1 MTTLWFCGITIAFF
15 RVRTVRRKRGSTLVS
30 TSQIN
35 DATDMLGVLLL
46 SGLSTA
52 QAFQQ
57 LYQYVDEPTRTV
69 FFDSSQLLTNG
80 ARFQD
85 VVRQLH
91 VTLGHS
97 AFALCEALLA
107 SERDGLAVGPM
118 LERLSIVSRQQRRQ
132 ELDAAARQLPVR
144 MAIPLVACVLPSLVL
159 LGVVPLFVGSLSGL
173 SAHM

>member
-144 MAIPLVACVLPSLVL
+144 MAIPLVACVLPSFVL

>member
-1 MTTLWFCGITIAFF
+1 MTTLWFCGIAIAFF
-15 RVRTVRRKRGSTLVS
+15 RVRAVRRKRESTLAS

-57 LYQYVDEPTRTV
+57 LYQYVDKPTRTV
-69 FFDSSQLLTNG
+69 FFDSSQLLTHG
-80 ARFQD
+80 SRFQD

-118 LERLSIVSRQQRRQ
+118 LERLSTVSRQQRRQ

-144 MAIPLVACVLPSLVL
+144 MAIPLVACVLPSFVL
-159 LGVVPLFVGSLSGL
+159 LGVIPLFIGSLSGL

>member
-1 MTTLWFCGITIAFF
+1 MTTLWFCGIAITFF
-15 RVRTVRRKRGSTLVS
+15 RVRAVRRKRGSILAS

-69 FFDSSQLLTNG
+69 LHDCSQFLTHG
-80 ARFQD
+80 SRFQD
-85 VVRQLH
+85 VIRQLH
-91 VTLGHS
+91 VTLGHV

-118 LERLSIVSRQQRRQ
+118 LERLSTVSRQQRRQ
-132 ELDAAARQLPVR
+132 EFDAAVRQLPVR
-144 MAIPLVACVLPSLVL
+144 MAIPLVTCVLPSFVL
-159 LGVVPLFVGSLSGL
+159 LGVVPLFVGSLNGL
-173 SAHM
+173 GAHM

>member
-1 MTTLWFCGITIAFF
+1 MTTLWFCGIAIAFF
-15 RVRTVRRKRGSTLVS
+15 RVRTVRRKRGSKLVS
-30 TSQIN
+30 TSQII

-57 LYQYVDEPTRTV
+57 LYQYVDKPTRTV
-69 FFDSSQLLTNG
+69 LHDCSQLLTHG

-85 VVRQLH
+85 VIRQLH

-118 LERLSIVSRQQRRQ
+118 LERLSTVSRQQRRQ
-132 ELDAAARQLPVR
+132 PLPR
-144 MAIPLVACVLPSLVL
+144 RSGRAGPVAGGKHRWPRRIHHLQPGCFNQPEPGD
-159 LGVVPLFVGSLSGL
+159 LGDRL
-173 SAHM
+173 A

>member
-1 MTTLWFCGITIAFF
+1 MTTLWFCGIAIAFF
-15 RVRTVRRKRGSTLVS
+15 RVRTVRRKRGSKMVS
-30 TSQIN
+30 TSQII

-46 SGLSTA
+46 SGLSTP

-57 LYQYVDEPTRTV
+57 LHQYVDEPTRTV
-69 FFDSSQLLTNG
+69 FHDCSQLLTNG

-85 VVRQLH
+85 VIRQLH

-118 LERLSIVSRQQRRQ
+118 LERLSTVSRQQRRQ

-144 MAIPLVACVLPSLVL
+144 MAIPLVACVLPSFVL

-173 SAHM
+173 GAHM

>member
-1 MTTLWFCGITIAFF
+1 MTTLWFCGIAIAFF
-15 RVRTVRRKRGSTLVS
+15 RVRTVRRKRVSTLAS

-57 LYQYVDEPTRTV
+57 LYQYVDKPTRTV
-69 FFDSSQLLTNG
+69 LHDCSQLLTNG
-80 ARFQD
+80 SRFQD
-85 VVRQLH
+85 VIRQLQ

-97 AFALCEALLA
+97 SFALCEALLA

-118 LERLSIVSRQQRRQ
+118 LERLSTVSRQQRRQ

-144 MAIPLVACVLPSLVL
+144 MAIPLVACVLPSFVL
-159 LGVVPLFVGSLSGL
+159 LGVVPLFIGSLNGL
-173 SAHM
+173 GAHM

>member
-1 MTTLWFCGITIAFF
+1 MTVLFLAASIFAYVRFRSTRRTRNARVIT
-15 RVRTVRRKRGSTLVS
+15 VTQVC
-30 TSQIN
+30 

-57 LYQYVDEPTRTV
+57 LNLYVDEPTRTI
-69 FFDSSQLLTNG
+69 FFDCSQLLTHG
-80 ARFQD
+80 SRFQD
-85 VVRQLH
+85 VVRQLQ
-91 VTLGHS
+91 VTLGSS

-118 LERLSIVSRQQRRQ
+118 LERLSNVSRQQRRQ
-132 ELDAAARQLPVR
+132 QLDAAARQLPVR
-144 MAIPLVACVLPSLVL
+144 MAIPLVVCVLPSFVL

-173 SAHM
+173 GAHM

>member
-1 MTTLWFCGITIAFF
+1 MTTLWFSGIAIAFL
-15 RVRTVRRKRGSTLVS
+15 RVRTVRRKRGSILAS

-35 DATDMLGVLLL
+35 DAIDMLGVLLL

-97 AFALCEALLA
+97 AFSLCEALLT

-118 LERLSIVSRQQRRQ
+118 LERLSTLSRQQRRQ
-132 ELDAAARQLPVR
+132 QLDAAARQLPVR
-144 MAIPLVACVLPSLVL
+144 MTIPLVSCVLPSFVL
-159 LGVVPLFVGSLSGL
+159 LGVVPLFVGSLNGL
-173 SAHM
+173 GAHM

>member
-1 MTTLWFCGITIAFF
+1 MTTLWFCGIAIAFF
-15 RVRTVRRKRGSTLVS
+15 RVRTVRRKRVSTLAS

-57 LYQYVDEPTRTV
+57 LHQYVDEPTRTV
-69 FFDSSQLLTNG
+69 LHDCSQLLTNG
-80 ARFQD
+80 SRFQD
-85 VVRQLH
+85 VIRQLQ

-97 AFALCEALLA
+97 SFALCEALLA

-118 LERLSIVSRQQRRQ
+118 LERLSTVSRQQRRQ

-144 MAIPLVACVLPSLVL
+144 MAIPLVACVLPSFVL
-159 LGVVPLFVGSLSGL
+159 LGVVPLFVGSLSGIG
-173 SAHM
+173 AHM